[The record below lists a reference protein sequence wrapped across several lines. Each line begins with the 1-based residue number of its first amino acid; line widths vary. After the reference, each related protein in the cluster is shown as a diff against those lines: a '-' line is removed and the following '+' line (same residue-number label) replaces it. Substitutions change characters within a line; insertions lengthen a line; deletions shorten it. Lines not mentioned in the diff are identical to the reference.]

1 MANPTEHPPTQSAHT
16 ATSLAAT
23 RTRMAATRTRMAAD
37 RTLMA
42 WIRTALSLLSFGF
55 TIYSVLKAF
64 EEAGKTLPGANIDTP
79 RTVGLILTGMGT
91 LAILMGTIQY
101 VLWLRDLAHHGTFPL
116 TRPPLI
122 MAALMSVIGVVL
134 FTSIIARVL

>member
-1 MANPTEHPPTQSAHT
+1 LANPTEHPTTQSAHT

-23 RTRMAATRTRMAAD
+23 RTRMTAN

-42 WIRTALSLLSFGF
+42 WIRAALSLLCFGF

-64 EEAGKTLPGANIDTP
+64 EEAGKIPPGANIDTP

-91 LAILMGTIQY
+91 LAILMGLIQY
-101 VLWLRDLAHHGTFPL
+101 VLWLRELAHHGTFPL
-116 TRPPLI
+116 TRP
-122 MAALMSVIGVVL
+122 
-134 FTSIIARVL
+134 R